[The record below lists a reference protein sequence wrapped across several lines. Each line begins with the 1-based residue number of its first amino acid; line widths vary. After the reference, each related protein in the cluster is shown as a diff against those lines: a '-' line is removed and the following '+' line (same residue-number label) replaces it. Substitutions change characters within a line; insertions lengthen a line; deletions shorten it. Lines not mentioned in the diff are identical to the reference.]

1 MLLVEQMLAEVPLV
15 VLDTETTG
23 LRPELGHRV
32 VEVAAVRLEN
42 WQKVAEISQLIQP
55 GRSVEADASAVHG
68 IYDKDLQD
76 ASPFTQ
82 VWPQLLALCEGALL
96 VAHNA
101 AFDAGFLGMELY
113 IAGIHTPPYET
124 PATLDNPWLCTLQLA
139 RRHFYFGHNN
149 LGHIARQ
156 LGVRVGRAHRALT
169 DVYTTAEVLKRM
181 AHELGQQRLRTV
193 GDLLHAQGGPIYTP
207 RPPQLVLPESMSKAI
222 KQHRQLNIVY
232 LGQPE
237 RTTRT
242 ITPLYPTQYEGVT
255 YLVAFCHLRQA
266 QRTFRLDQI
275 EQIALVEGN

>member
-1 MLLVEQMLAEVPLV
+1 MSFAEKTLAEVPLV

-42 WQKVAEISQLIQP
+42 WQKIAEISQLIQP
-55 GRSVEADASAVHG
+55 GRPVDADASAVHG

-76 ASPFTQ
+76 APPFTQ
-82 VWPQLLALCEGALL
+82 VWPQVLALCEGALL

-101 AFDAGFLGMELY
+101 AFDAGFLGMESY
-113 IAGIHTPPYET
+113 IAGIRTPPADT
-124 PATLDNPWLCTLQLA
+124 PATLTNPWLCTLQLA
-139 RRHFYFGHNN
+139 RRHFYFGRNN

-181 AHELGQQRLRTV
+181 SHELGRRRLHTV
-193 GDLLHAQGGPIYTP
+193 GDLLHAQGGPIYLP
-207 RPPQLVLPESMSKAI
+207 RPPQSVLPESIAEAI
-222 KQHRQLNIVY
+222 RDNRQLDIVY
-232 LGQPE
+232 LSLTE

-242 ITPLYPTQYEGVT
+242 ITPLYPTQYEGVD

-275 EQIALVEGN
+275 EQIAAAQGN

>member
-1 MLLVEQMLAEVPLV
+1 MLFAEQMLAEVPLV

-42 WQKVAEISQLIQP
+42 WQKVAEINQLIQP
-55 GRSVEADASAVHG
+55 GRPVDADASAVHG

-76 ASPFTQ
+76 APPFTQ

-96 VAHNA
+96 AAHNA

-113 IAGIHTPPYET
+113 IAGIHTPSCET

-139 RRHFYFGHNN
+139 RRHFYFGRNN
-149 LGHIARQ
+149 LGHVARQ

-207 RPPQLVLPESMSKAI
+207 RPPQFVLPESMSEAI

-237 RTTRT
+237 RTIRT

-275 EQIALVEGN
+275 EQIALV

>member
-1 MLLVEQMLAEVPLV
+1 MMLLAEQTLAEVPLV

-23 LRPELGHRV
+23 LHPQLGHRV

-42 WQKVAEISQLIQP
+42 WQKVAEISQLIHP
-55 GRSVEADASAVHG
+55 GRPVDPGASAVHG
-68 IYDKDLQD
+68 IYDRDLQD
-76 ASPFTQ
+76 APPFAQ
-82 VWPQLLALCEGALL
+82 VSPQLLSLFEGALL

-101 AFDAGFLGMELY
+101 PFDAGFLGMEFY
-113 IAGIHTPPYET
+113 IAGIHTPPTEA
-124 PATLDNPWLCTLQLA
+124 ATIPSNPWLCTLQLA
-139 RRHFYFGHNN
+139 RRHFYFGRNN

-207 RPPQLVLPESMSKAI
+207 RPPQLVLPESMSEAI

-242 ITPLYPTQYEGVT
+242 ITPLYPTQYEGAT

-275 EQIALVEGN
+275 EQIALV

>member
-1 MLLVEQMLAEVPLV
+1 MLFAEKTLAEVPLV

-55 GRSVEADASAVHG
+55 GRPVDVDASAVHG

-76 ASPFTQ
+76 APPFTQ
-82 VWPQLLALCEGALL
+82 VWPPLLALCEGALL

-113 IAGIHTPPYET
+113 IAGIRTPPAGT
-124 PATLDNPWLCTLQLA
+124 PATLTNPWLCTLQLA
-139 RRHFYFGHNN
+139 RRHFTFGRNN

-181 AHELGQQRLRTV
+181 AHELGRQRLRTV
-193 GDLLHAQGGPIYTP
+193 GDLLHAQGGPIYALQ
-207 RPPQLVLPESMSKAI
+207 PPPLVLPDAVAEAI
-222 KQHRQLNIVY
+222 QHNRQLDIIY
-232 LGQPE
+232 LGEPQ
-237 RTTRT
+237 RTIRT
-242 ITPLYPTQYEGVT
+242 ITPLYATQYEGAT

-275 EQIALVEGN
+275 AQMVLA

>member
-1 MLLVEQMLAEVPLV
+1 MLLAEQTLAEVPLV

-23 LRPELGHRV
+23 LHPELGHRV
-32 VEVAAVRLEN
+32 VEVAALRLEN
-42 WQKVAEISQLIQP
+42 WQKVGEISQLIHP
-55 GRSVEADASAVHG
+55 GRAVDPEASAVHG
-68 IYDKDLQD
+68 IYDQDLRD
-76 ASPFTQ
+76 APSFAQ
-82 VWPQLLALCEGALL
+82 ISPQLLAFCEGALL

-101 AFDAGFLGMELY
+101 PFDASFLGMEFY
-113 IAGIHTPPYET
+113 IAGIHTPPTET
-124 PATLDNPWLCTLQLA
+124 NAALANPWLCTLQLA
-139 RRHFYFGHNN
+139 RRHFYFGRNN

-156 LGVRVGRAHRALT
+156 LGVRVGQAHRALT

-181 AHELGQQRLRTV
+181 SHELGRQRLHTV

-207 RPPQLVLPESMSKAI
+207 RPPRLTLPEPVAEAI
-222 KQHRQLNIVY
+222 QHNRQLNIIY
-232 LGQPE
+232 LGEPQ

-275 EQIALVEGN
+275 EQTALI